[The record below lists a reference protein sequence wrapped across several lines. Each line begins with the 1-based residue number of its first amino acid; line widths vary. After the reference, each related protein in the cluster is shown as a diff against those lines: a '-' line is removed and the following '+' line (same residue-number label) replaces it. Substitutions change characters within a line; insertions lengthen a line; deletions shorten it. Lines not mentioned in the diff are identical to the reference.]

1 MGRIYVIF
9 AGWGIILTGIVL
21 IICHLFFIGVY
32 CAMIGTIVSTCTA
45 MLDT

>member
-1 MGRIYVIF
+1 MVRVCVIL
-9 AGWGIILTGIVL
+9 AGWGIILAGIVL
-21 IICHLFFIGVY
+21 IICHLFSVGVY